1 MLNKL
6 KGMVGLL
13 AMLMSCTG
21 FALPNVEH
29 WQLSNGANVY
39 FVPTTGLPILDVQ
52 LMFDAGSAHDGSQ
65 LGQAALTSAL
75 LDESAGGLTAQQVA
89 ENIESV
95 GAQLSTSAS
104 RDFSSITY
112 RSLTDEK
119 VLATAWP
126 VFINVVNSPDFSS
139 TDFNRLKQRIL
150 LSIKQR
156 EESPGTLAQL
166 ALYEQIYEG
175 HPYKNPIQG
184 TEKTVTELNVEDVRR
199 YYQQYYVGKNLTVVM
214 VGGVTRQAAEKLV
227 NDLVGKL
234 KTGVKAAQI
243 PAVLD
248 RSEALQLHK
257 DYPSQ
262 QTHLLYA
269 TPVLKHND
277 PDYFALHVGNH
288 ILGGSGFSSRIVKE
302 IREERGLAYSAY
314 SYFNAMRQKG
324 PFLLGLQTKNERV
337 AEAST
342 ALKETLKT
350 FITEGPT
357 EEELLASKKNI
368 RGGFALKLD
377 SNKKLMS
384 VISGIVVSGRSLD
397 YLNTY
402 LQNINGVT
410 LDSIKDAFQRRVDME
425 KMVMVTVGNSDI
437 KK

>member
-6 KGMVGLL
+6 KGLVGLF
-13 AMLMSCTG
+13 AMMVSCAS
-21 FALPNVEH
+21 FALPNIQH
-29 WQLSNGANVY
+29 WQLNNGANVY

-52 LMFDAGSAHDGSQ
+52 LMFDAGSAHDGSK

-75 LDESAGGLTAQQVA
+75 LNESAGGLTAQQVA

-112 RSLTDEK
+112 RSLTDENI
-119 VLATAWP
+119 LAKAWP
-126 VFINVVNSPDFSS
+126 VLTKVVNNPGFST
-139 TDFNRLKQRIL
+139 TDFNRLKQRTL

-166 ALYEQIYEG
+166 ALYEQIYKG
-175 HPYKNPIQG
+175 HPYANPIQG
-184 TEKTVTELNVEDVRR
+184 IEETIAGMGVEDIRR
-199 YYQQYYVGKNLTVVM
+199 YYQKYYVGKNLTIVM
-214 VGGVTRQAAEKLV
+214 VGGVSRQAAEVLV
-227 NDLVGKL
+227 NDLAGEL
-234 KTGVKAAQI
+234 KAGTKAAQI
-243 PAVLD
+243 PAVSD
-248 RSEALQLHK
+248 VSTGLQVHK
-257 DYPSQ
+257 EYPSQ

-324 PFLLGLQTKNERV
+324 PFLLGLQTKNESV
-337 AEAST
+337 VEAST
-342 ALKETLKT
+342 ALKKTLRA

-357 EEELLASKKNI
+357 EAELLASKKNI

-384 VISGIVVSGRSLD
+384 VVAGIVVSGRSLE
-397 YLNTY
+397 YLNSY
-402 LQNINGVT
+402 LQNINDVT
-410 LDSIKDAFQRRVDME
+410 RDSIK
-425 KMVMVTVGNSDI
+425 
-437 KK
+437 

>member
-6 KGMVGLL
+6 KCVIGLL
-13 AMLMSCTG
+13 AALFSSVS
-21 FALPNVEH
+21 FALPTIQH
-29 WQLSNGANVY
+29 WQLNNGTNVY

-52 LMFDAGSAHDGSQ
+52 LMFDAGSAHDSGK

-95 GAQLSTSAS
+95 GAQLSASAS

-126 VFINVVNSPDFSS
+126 VFTDVVNSPDFLT
-139 TDFNRLKQRIL
+139 TDFNRIKQRIL

-166 ALYEQIYEG
+166 ALYEQIYKG

-184 TEKTVTELNVEDVRR
+184 TKKTVTELDVEDVRR
-199 YYQQYYVGKNLTVVM
+199 FYQQYYVGKNLTIVM

-227 NDLVGKL
+227 DDLAGEL
-234 KTGVKAAQI
+234 KAGARAAQI
-243 PAVLD
+243 PSVPVVSTGLKV
-248 RSEALQLHK
+248 HK

-324 PFLLGLQTKNERV
+324 PFLLGLQTKNESV
-337 AEAST
+337 TEAST
-342 ALKETLKT
+342 ALKETLDT

-357 EEELLASKKNI
+357 KEELLASKKNI

-377 SNKKLMS
+377 SNKKLMG
-384 VISGIVVSGRSLD
+384 VVAGIVVSGRPLD
-397 YLNTY
+397 YLNNY
-402 LQNINGVT
+402 LQNINDVT
-410 LDSIKDAFQRRVDME
+410 RDSIKDAFRRRVDME
-425 KMVMVTVGNSDI
+425 KMVMVTVGNSDT